1 MMVFAAKEDQEE
13 VKLDQSFKEKLLD
26 INKKKGEDSRYD

>member
-1 MMVFAAKEDQEE
+1 MVFAAKEDQEE

>member
-1 MMVFAAKEDQEE
+1 MVFAAKEDQEE

-26 INKKKGEDSRYD
+26 INKKKREDSRYD

>member
-1 MMVFAAKEDQEE
+1 MIFAAKEDQEE

-26 INKKKGEDSRYD
+26 INKKKREDSRYD